1 MKNLLELIDFCE
13 TYHDS
18 ISIGGA
24 DYKGVEEY
32 NISRDIK
39 TIVAIIRFRLRL
51 VEDHGLGGLIID

>member
-1 MKNLLELIDFCE
+1 VNIPRQHF
-13 TYHDS
+13 
-18 ISIGGA
+18 IGGA

-32 NISRDIK
+32 SISRDIK